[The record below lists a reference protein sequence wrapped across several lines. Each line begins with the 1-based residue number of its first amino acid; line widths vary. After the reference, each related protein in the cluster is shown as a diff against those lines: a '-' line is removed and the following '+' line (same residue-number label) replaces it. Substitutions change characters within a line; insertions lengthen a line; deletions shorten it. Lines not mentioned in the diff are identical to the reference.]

1 MVKLVASDLDGTLL
15 DDKGRLPQGIFER
28 IRALRERGVWFAA
41 ASGRQYD
48 NLKRLFAPV
57 WREMAFV
64 CENGGLVTV
73 QDCREARYFPRAQAE
88 EIIRDILGCGMEL
101 LISTPDT
108 CCMLTSAS
116 RAFTDDIFYRLR
128 NTCALIEDPF
138 AMADG
143 YIKLSGFCPHG
154 VARLAPALQ
163 EKWRGRVNADIAGRC
178 WLDFTLA
185 NKRTGLEKLYRQL
198 RIPLDQ
204 MAAFGDQFNDVSML
218 QAVGRPYLM
227 CSAPEELRKM
237 GFSPCQSVLN
247 TLDALLRE
255 IA

>member
-1 MVKLVASDLDGTLL
+1 MVKLIASDLDGTLL
-15 DDKGRLPQGIFER
+15 DARGRLPDGIFER
-28 IRALRERGVWFAA
+28 IRALREKGVWFAA

-57 WREMAFV
+57 RQDMAFV
-64 CENGGLVTV
+64 CENGGLVAV
-73 QDCREARYFPRAQAE
+73 QGRREARFFPRAQAE
-88 EIIRDILGCGMEL
+88 EIIRDILGVGMEL

-108 CCMLTSAS
+108 CCMLASAE

-138 AMADG
+138 AMADE
-143 YIKLSGFCPHG
+143 YIKLSGFCSQG
-154 VARLAPALQ
+154 VAHLAPALQ

-185 NKRTGLEKLYRQL
+185 NKGTGLEALSRQL
-198 RIPLDQ
+198 QIPLSE

-218 QAVGRPYLM
+218 KAVGRPYLM
-227 CSAPEELRKM
+227 QTAPEDLRQM
-237 GFSPCQSVLN
+237 GFAPCRNVLD
-247 TLDALLRE
+247 TLDALLE
-255 IA
+255 ELK